1 MRYEFKIVDACG
13 LITFKVRYCIDP
25 VSNEWD
31 EYTTR
36 ALDSAEAEANFDVW
50 AEEHGIVWYSR
61 YADAVVNDQNNQ

>member
-1 MRYEFKIVDACG
+1 MKGEFKISKLPD
-13 LITFKVRYCIDP
+13 LTTFKVRYCIDP